1 MLLKSVSYILI
12 FSFLLTASGCYTTKN
27 YSDTPEILIA
37 KEKGKK
43 DIVYDDLDSMTL
55 INNKIINLD
64 LHTAQFIKSRTDSS
78 YKFVYFY
85 PRVVFDTT
93 KMLALKSNKAYYK
106 DAVPDTLDIHNIS
119 MIHYTISKLD
129 NEKTALTIGLSILFA
144 ACSLFNNWIVGISFC
159 MEWFKTLMNKKLIT
173 YSLLFSFLLTVSGC
187 YTTKYYSETPEN
199 MIEKEKGRKV
209 IYEDL
214 DSMTLIDNKTYDL
227 SDYDAWFSKKLTD
240 SSYKFVYY
248 YPRQIFDSVKMIA
261 TKSKTAFYKNS
272 VPDTLDISRISFLHY
287 TESKMLS
294 RTYTYIIL
302 GIGIP
307 AFILFFIAMFSIPWG
322 GVG

>member
-12 FSFLLTASGCYTTKN
+12 FSFLLTT
-27 YSDTPEILIA
+27 
-37 KEKGKK
+37 
-43 DIVYDDLDSMTL
+43 
-55 INNKIINLD
+55 
-64 LHTAQFIKSRTDSS
+64 
-78 YKFVYFY
+78 
-85 PRVVFDTT
+85 
-93 KMLALKSNKAYYK
+93 
-106 DAVPDTLDIHNIS
+106 
-119 MIHYTISKLD
+119 
-129 NEKTALTIGLSILFA
+129 
-144 ACSLFNNWIVGISFC
+144 
-159 MEWFKTLMNKKLIT
+159 
-173 YSLLFSFLLTVSGC
+173 SGC

-294 RTYTYIIL
+294 RTYTYIAL

-307 AFILFFIAMFSIPWG
+307 LFILFFVAMFSIPWG